1 MWQVVTHVHA
11 QMSEFFF
18 ILPNF
23 VFSSL
28 DLNYHVAAAF
38 YSGLLPIIAGTA
50 PSEQPAAKCL
60 S

>member
-1 MWQVVTHVHA
+1 MF
-11 QMSEFFF
+11 MLRCLNFL

-28 DLNYHVAAAF
+28 DFKYHLAAAF
-38 YSGLLPIIAGTA
+38 YSELLPLIAGTA
-50 PSEQPAAKCL
+50 LSEQPEAKCL

>member
-11 QMSEFFF
+11 QMSEFL

-28 DLNYHVAAAF
+28 DFKYHLAAAF
-38 YSGLLPIIAGTA
+38 YSELLPLIAGTA
-50 PSEQPAAKCL
+50 LSEQPEAKCL